1 LAARD
6 ELDES
11 NVSLATLPPT
21 PEQRQLALAITAILL
36 VAFAITVPFASTP
49 LPEIDAF
56 IPALQSSIIVTELI
70 TSVLLFAQFSGT
82 RSRALLVLASGYL
95 FTALMVLPH
104 MLTFPGA
111 FAPGGLLGAGLQ
123 TTVWLYI
130 FWHWGFP
137 LAVCGYV
144 WLRNVDRA
152 TGAGPESPEAAIGW
166 SVAVVIVL
174 AGGLTLLTT
183 VGHDLLPRIFL
194 DRTRFSPLSDYFAA
208 FNLLV
213 GVIALLV
220 LVWFQR
226 SVLDLW
232 LIIVI
237 VAWLAEH
244 VFAAFLSSARFE
256 LGWYA
261 GRIYSLITA
270 TVVLIVMLAE
280 ITGLYARLARSNLL
294 LRQERNSTLMS
305 MEALAASVAHEVRQ
319 PLTAI
324 SVSGSSALRFLG
336 HSPPDLAEVKSSLNR
351 MIDDSHRASD
361 IFDSV
366 RSLFRRTVPEERMVD
381 VNEIVLET
389 LRALRPE
396 LDQAGIRP
404 TVALTAELPLV
415 KGHRGQLQE
424 VVLNLTRN
432 AIEAM
437 EAVDGR
443 RVLRVNT
450 ECRGHD
456 AVTVTVEDSGPGI
469 DPSKLDSIFDAF
481 VSTKPEGMGLGL
493 ALCRLIV
500 MRHGGSLS
508 AASSK
513 QGGALM
519 KFTLPVESD
528 TASSTVPA

>member
-1 LAARD
+1 MARD
-6 ELDES
+6 EPDELDI
-11 NVSLATLPPT
+11 SLATLPPT
-21 PEQRQLALAITAILL
+21 PLERQLALSVAAILL
-36 VAFAITVPFASTP
+36 VIFAATVPFASTP

-56 IPALQSSIIVTELI
+56 IPALQSSIIVTDLI

-82 RSRALLVLASGYL
+82 RSRALLALASGYL

-111 FAPGGLLGAGLQ
+111 FAPGGLLSAGLQ

-130 FWHWGFP
+130 FWHLGFP

-144 WLRNVDRA
+144 WLRNIDGG
-152 TGAGPESPEAAIGW
+152 TGAGPESPGAAIGW
-166 SVAVVIVL
+166 SVAIVVAI
-174 AGGLTLLTT
+174 ACGLTLLTT

-208 FNLLV
+208 LNLAIGVVALV
-213 GVIALLV
+213 V
-220 LVWFQR
+220 LVYFQR
-226 SVLDLW
+226 SILDLW

-244 VFAAFLSSARFE
+244 VFVAILTSARFE

-261 GRIYSLITA
+261 GRVYSLITA
-270 TVVLIVMLAE
+270 TVVLVAMLAE

-294 LRQERNSTLMS
+294 LRQERNSALMS
-305 MEALAASVAHEVRQ
+305 MEALTSSVAHEVRQ

-336 HSPPDLAEVKSSLNR
+336 HSPPDLAEVEASLKR
-351 MIDDSHRASD
+351 MIDDSHRASE

-366 RSLFRRTVPEERMVD
+366 RSLFRRAVPEEGMVD
-381 VNEIVLET
+381 VNAVILDA
-389 LRALRPE
+389 LRALQSE
-396 LDQAGIRP
+396 LDQRGIRSAA
-404 TVALTAELPLV
+404 ALTAELPLV
-415 KGHRGQLQE
+415 RGHKGQLME
-424 VVLNLTRN
+424 VVLNLVRN

-437 EAVDGR
+437 ETVDGR
-443 RVLRVNT
+443 RTLRIST
-450 ECRGHD
+450 ERQGRD
-456 AVTVTVEDSGPGI
+456 AIVVVVEDSGPGI
-469 DPSKLDSIFDAF
+469 DPSKRASIFDAF
-481 VSTKPEGMGLGL
+481 VSTKPQGMGLGL

-500 MRHGGSLS
+500 SRHGGSLS
-508 AASSK
+508 ASSSK

-519 KFTLPVESD
+519 QFTLPAASAES
-528 TASSTVPA
+528 SSTVPV

>member
-1 LAARD
+1 MRD
-6 ELDES
+6 ELDEPS
-11 NVSLATLPPT
+11 VSLATLPPT
-21 PEQRQLALAITAILL
+21 SGERQLALAVAAILL
-36 VAFAITVPFASTP
+36 VIFAITVPFASTP

-56 IPALQSSIIVTELI
+56 IPTVQSSIIVTDLI
-70 TSVLLFAQFSGT
+70 TSALLFAQFSGT
-82 RSRALLVLASGYL
+82 RSRALLALASGYL

-111 FAPGGLLGAGLQ
+111 FSAGGLLGAGLQ

-130 FWHWGFP
+130 FWHLGFP

-144 WLRNVDRA
+144 WLRKIDRGA
-152 TGAGPESPEAAIGW
+152 GAGPESSQGAIGW
-166 SVAVVIVL
+166 SVAIVVAL
-174 AGGLTLLTT
+174 ACGLTLLTT

-194 DRTRFSPLSDYFAA
+194 DRTRFSPLSDYFAV
-208 FNLLV
+208 FNLIVGIVALV
-213 GVIALLV
+213 V
-220 LVWFQR
+220 LVYFQR
-226 SVLDLW
+226 SILDLW

-244 VFAAFLSSARFE
+244 VFAAILTSARFE

-261 GRIYSLITA
+261 GRVYSLITA
-270 TVVLIVMLAE
+270 TVVLVAMLAE

-294 LRQERNSTLMS
+294 LRQERNSVLMS
-305 MEALAASVAHEVRQ
+305 MEALTASVAHEVRQ

-336 HSPPDLAEVKSSLNR
+336 HSPPDLAEVEASLNR

-366 RSLFRRTVPEERMVD
+366 RSLFKRTVPEERTVD

-389 LRALRPE
+389 LRALKPE
-396 LDQAGIRP
+396 LDQAGISSS
-404 TVALTAELPLV
+404 VALTAELPLV

-424 VVLNLTRN
+424 VILNLARN

-437 EAVDGR
+437 ETVDR
-443 RVLRVNT
+443 RRLLRVST
-450 ECRGHD
+450 ERRGHD
-456 AVTVTVEDSGPGI
+456 AITVVVEDSGPGI
-469 DPSKLDSIFDAF
+469 DPSKRDHIFDAF
-481 VSTKPEGMGLGL
+481 VSTKPQGMGLGL
-493 ALCRLIV
+493 ALCKLII

-508 AASSK
+508 ASSSK
-513 QGGALM
+513 QGGALIQ
-519 KFTLPVESD
+519 FRLPAESAA
-528 TASSTVPA
+528 ASSTVPV